1 MDLVEPLLCAFT
13 APSSRLLEQPVAC
26 QAVYLDPSD
35 EFRFV
40 DLHEF
45 SSWTLIGCRGCA
57 HFSIPPEFKQ
67 PLYDNLTA
75 GPLKL
80 QLQLFT
86 AATSFAWV
94 GHPDDDVRTSA
105 GLSALGLVRA
115 LEEIGCHT
123 MRFHVLWDKL
133 STLLD
138 LHELNPADPVWAFSL
153 RMLARGITLLRGPTD
168 SAALTFASLGSLG
181 GGFGAVDIPMSAC
194 GNGLCRIR
202 VVQPLVRELGEFES
216 DIGPVWYVEDCREL
230 VEEALHRASAWRDC
244 ITDHVSPCSIYG
256 ASVELYVRAST
267 LEGAKQLLAAS
278 DALNWLRLIQGRPTG
293 IPLEIRQISK
303 NAYAAHIDAVTTEIW
318 EQLAGMADIS
328 RDEAE
333 RTTMRLYR
341 ELGVVDPYAY
351 PHGIDAFDFLRAAP

>member
-216 DIGPVWYVEDCREL
+216 DIGPVC
-230 VEEALHRASAWRDC
+230 
-244 ITDHVSPCSIYG
+244 IYG